1 MTKYPFRTRTMSS
14 RVKCIARICY
24 RWVISKPICWNTRYL
39 YSKDITCRH
48 ICTDV
53 YIYTWYRPRTCGRR
67 FVCLFLYAFSGCVW
81 LCVSTRTMDIKQKDY
96 LCAMSHV
103 LHTSPGGT
111 YTSKNSRKLLSFL
124 GKDGDWQ
131 NYSIFG
137 GNVSS
142 LRIFLGWN
150 RGQIVFTCMT
160 FTRVSS
166 INTS

>member
-1 MTKYPFRTRTMSS
+1 MVYYDKVSFSHPYDVFACEMHCKDMLQMGNIQAHMLEHS
-14 RVKCIARICY
+14 
-24 RWVISKPICWNTRYL
+24 YL
-39 YSKDITCRH
+39 YSKDVTCRH
-48 ICTDV
+48 IGTDV

-142 LRIFLGWN
+142 LRIFLG
-150 RGQIVFTCMT
+150 
-160 FTRVSS
+160 
-166 INTS
+166 